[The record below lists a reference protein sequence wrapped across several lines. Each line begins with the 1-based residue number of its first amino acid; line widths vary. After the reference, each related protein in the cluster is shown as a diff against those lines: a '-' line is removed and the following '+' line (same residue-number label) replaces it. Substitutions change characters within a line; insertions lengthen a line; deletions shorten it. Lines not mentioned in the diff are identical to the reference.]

1 MEDKTRLSG
10 KTALIT
16 GAGGAIGGTAAR
28 LMAARGAQIVA
39 VDRDPAA
46 LEALA
51 ADIPGCT
58 TVVADVTDEAAVKAY
73 VDAAIGAHGKI
84 DIFFNNAGIEG
95 DFHPIGD
102 YPTEDF
108 RKIVDINLIGVFMG
122 YKYVVPRMLE
132 AGQGSIIV
140 TSSVGGLIGT
150 PHICGYTATKHA
162 VLGLMRTVAAECGA
176 AGIRSNAVNPGP
188 IESRMMS
195 DVEKG
200 MGAGM
205 PDGAVRQMMTQ
216 MVPMQ
221 RYGTPAEVAELVSFL
236 GSDAASFVNGAVMT
250 VDGGFTTV

>member
-1 MEDKTRLSG
+1 MDDKTRLTG

-16 GAGGAIGGTAAR
+16 GAGGAIGGTTAR
-28 LMAARGAQIVA
+28 LMAARGAHIVA

-46 LEALA
+46 LKALA
-51 ADIPGCT
+51 DDIPECT
-58 TVVADVTDEAAVKAY
+58 TVVADVTDEAAVKSY
-73 VDAAIGAHGKI
+73 VEAAITARGKI

-132 AGQGSIIV
+132 SGAGSIIV
-140 TSSVGGLIGT
+140 SSSVGGLVGT
-150 PHICGYTATKHA
+150 PLICGYTATKHA

-188 IESRMMS
+188 IESRMMG

-221 RYGTPAEVAELVSFL
+221 RYGKPSEVAELVSFL

>member
-1 MEDKTRLSG
+1 MDDKTKLTG

-16 GAGGAIGGTAAR
+16 GAGGTIGGTTAR
-28 LMAARGAQIVA
+28 LMAARGADIVA
-39 VDRDPAA
+39 VDRDAAA
-46 LEALA
+46 LDKLA
-51 ADIPGCT
+51 DEIPGCT
-58 TVVADVTDEAAVKAY
+58 TVVADVTDEAAVKSY
-73 VDAAIGAHGKI
+73 VEAAMEARGRI

-95 DFHPIGD
+95 DFHPIGE

-108 RKIVDINLIGVFMG
+108 RKIVDINLIGVFLG

-132 AGQGSIIV
+132 AGGGAIIV
-140 TSSVGGLIGT
+140 SSSVGGLIGT
-150 PHICGYTATKHA
+150 PLIAGYTATKHA
-162 VLGLMRTVAAECGA
+162 VLGLMRSVAAECGA
-176 AGIRSNAVNPGP
+176 GGVRSNAVNPGP

-200 MGAGM
+200 MGAGQ

-221 RYGTPAEVAELVSFL
+221 RYGTPDEVAELVSFL